1 MEIVIKVEGMM
12 CSHCKARVEKVCK
25 AVPGTQDAVVALAA
39 KTVTVTGT
47 ADTAA
52 LKQAIRDADY
62 QVVED

>member
-1 MEIVIKVEGMM
+1 METVIKVEGMM

-25 AVPGTQDAVVALAA
+25 AVPGTQDAVVDLAA